1 LKAEQWVYPEILFRR
16 KYMVYVLVAAG
27 ILVCAIL
34 AIGSKRLLVSAI
46 WLAATSA
53 LVALM
58 FYLLGAVQVAVI
70 ELSVGAGLVTVLFVF
85 AINISGEEAMT
96 LKPVMPKPLAWG
108 SILIAVGLTIY
119 LAIQSGGLGLVLKA
133 STETPEIL
141 WSDRYL
147 DVLLQIALIFSGV
160 LGVLGLLS
168 EGKPSAQ
175 KEDQA

>member
-1 LKAEQWVYPEILFRR
+1 
-16 KYMVYVLVAAG
+16 MVYVLVAAG

-53 LVALM
+53 LTALM

-85 AINISGEEAMT
+85 AINISGEEAMD

-108 SILIAVGLTIY
+108 AILIAVGLTVY
-119 LAIQSGGLGLVLKA
+119 LVIQSGGFALTLKA
-133 STETPEIL
+133 SADAPVIL
-141 WSDRYL
+141 WADRYL
-147 DVLLQIALIFSGV
+147 DILLQIALVFCGV

-168 EGKPSAQ
+168 EGKPAVQ
-175 KEDQA
+175 KEDQG

>member
-1 LKAEQWVYPEILFRR
+1 
-16 KYMVYVLVAAG
+16 MVYVLVAAG

-53 LVALM
+53 LTALM

-85 AINISGEEAMT
+85 AINISGEEAMD
-96 LKPVMPKPLAWG
+96 LKPVMPRPLAWG
-108 SILIAVGLTIY
+108 AILIAVGLTIY
-119 LAIQSGGLGLVLKA
+119 LVIQSGGLALTLKTFA
-133 STETPEIL
+133 DAPVIL
-141 WSDRYL
+141 WADRYL
-147 DVLLQIALIFSGV
+147 DILLQIALVFCGV

-168 EGKPSAQ
+168 EGKPAVQ
-175 KEDQA
+175 KEDEA

>member
-1 LKAEQWVYPEILFRR
+1 
-16 KYMVYVLVAAG
+16 MVYVLVAAG

-53 LVALM
+53 LTALM
-58 FYLLGAVQVAVI
+58 FYLLGAAQVAVI

-85 AINISGEEAMT
+85 AINISGEEAMD

-108 SILIAVGLTIY
+108 AILIAVGLTIY
-119 LAIQSGGLGLVLKA
+119 LVIQSGGLALTLKA
-133 STETPEIL
+133 SADAPAIL
-141 WSDRYL
+141 WTDRYL
-147 DVLLQIALIFSGV
+147 DILLQIALVFCGV

-168 EGKPSAQ
+168 EGKPAVQ